1 MIDMKIKNLDLPMN
15 TVVGYC
21 SKCGGLLRI
30 RDWMYG
36 RFIGCENFRDGC
48 RNTININQFEVD
60 EIEYKMLKTI
70 SNIRMNKTKEVLETY
85 HSDEYVLFSD
95 ELKSKVEKYLNQ
107 H

>member
-1 MIDMKIKNLDLPMN
+1 MKIKNLDLPMN

-30 RDWMYG
+30 RDGMYG

-60 EIEYKMLKTI
+60 EIEYKMLKI
-70 SNIRMNKTKEVLETY
+70 LSDIWNNNQQKVLEVY
-85 HSDEYVLFSD
+85 HSDDYYRLSD
-95 ELKSKVEKYLNQ
+95 ELKSKVETYLFGQ
-107 H
+107 

>member
-1 MIDMKIKNLDLPMN
+1 MKIKDLDLPMN

-30 RDWMYG
+30 RDGMYG

-60 EIEYKMLKTI
+60 EIEYKMLKI
-70 SNIRMNKTKEVLETY
+70 LSDIWNNNQQKVLEVY
-85 HSDEYVLFSD
+85 HSDDYYLLSD
-95 ELKSKVEKYLNQ
+95 ELKSKVETYLFGQ
-107 H
+107 

>member
-1 MIDMKIKNLDLPMN
+1 MIDMKIKDLDLPMN

-30 RDWMYG
+30 RDGMYG

-60 EIEYKMLKTI
+60 EIEYKMLKI
-70 SNIRMNKTKEVLETY
+70 LSDIWNNNQQKVLEVY
-85 HSDEYVLFSD
+85 HSDDYYLLSD
-95 ELKSKVEKYLNQ
+95 ELKSKV
-107 H
+107 

>member
-1 MIDMKIKNLDLPMN
+1 MKIKNLDLPMN

-30 RDWMYG
+30 RDGMYG

-60 EIEYKMLKTI
+60 EIEYKMLKI
-70 SNIRMNKTKEVLETY
+70 LSDIWNNNQQKVLEVY
-85 HSDEYVLFSD
+85 HFR
-95 ELKSKVEKYLNQ
+95 VEKRRGGYT
-107 H
+107 